1 MDRDI
6 DDVARSLTAGPPP
19 AVLRSA
25 VLAGVT
31 RRSTRSHVGRWYA
44 AGAMAAAVVI
54 LILAWPDRER
64 TASAPA
70 TSEAVVTARPLSVVS
85 PSVEGSQTGAGR
97 GPSSSRRESSG
108 IRDADAQ
115 LATRDESPLQV
126 EDLEVNPLE
135 VQALDIPTMVVEGLE
150 VQPLLVQ

>member
-44 AGAMAAAVVI
+44 AAATVALVAIALV
-54 LILAWPDRER
+54 WHDRER

-70 TSEAVVTARPLSVVS
+70 TSGAVVTARPLSVVS